1 MHSIAIFIRGL
12 RAYGDVGVVAS
23 LCLGIWGVLLAD
35 VAERAADIIAA
46 SEHVVI

>member
-12 RAYGDVGVVAS
+12 RAYGDVVAS